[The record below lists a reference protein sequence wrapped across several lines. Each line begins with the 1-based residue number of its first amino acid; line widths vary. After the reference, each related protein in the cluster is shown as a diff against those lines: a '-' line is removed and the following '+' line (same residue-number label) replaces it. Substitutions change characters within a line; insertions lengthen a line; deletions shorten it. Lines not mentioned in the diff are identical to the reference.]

1 MVRVRV
7 GVSVSVRVRVRV
19 RVRARAANEGQ
30 NRKQMLLQTKEEIYE
45 AFAKWKNYTK
55 VSQG

>member
-1 MVRVRV
+1 MGRVRV
-7 GVSVSVRVRVRV
+7 GVSVSVSVRV

-30 NRKQMLLQTKEEIYE
+30 NPKQMLLQPKEDLRE
-45 AFAKWKNYTK
+45 AFAKWTNYTK